1 MYNYP
6 IGVIVESFPGRTEES
21 IKKAAA
27 IGAQGIQMYMT
38 AYGLP
43 ENHVDNMTTERQKM
57 LLDMVKSEGMVF
69 SAICGDLGGDA
80 GMRGGFQYKENNA
93 KKIEKSDCLL
103 DFSEDAY
110 NVWCRIRGL
119 SPIPLSFA
127 YLNGKMVKFI
137 SAEYSDKSHNK
148 AVGEVISLDGGKIE
162 IACGK
167 GSILLTRLL
176 PEGKGRMD
184 ALGFINGRRVA
195 VGDIFKQTKE

>member
-1 MYNYP
+1 MPLQERTVFMYNFP

-38 AYGLP
+38 AYGLS

-93 KKIEKSDCLL
+93 KKIE
-103 DFSEDAY
+103 
-110 NVWCRIRGL
+110 
-119 SPIPLSFA
+119 
-127 YLNGKMVKFI
+127 
-137 SAEYSDKSHNK
+137 
-148 AVGEVISLDGGKIE
+148 
-162 IACGK
+162 
-167 GSILLTRLL
+167 
-176 PEGKGRMD
+176 
-184 ALGFINGRRVA
+184 
-195 VGDIFKQTKE
+195 